1 MMNKN
6 ISNHLRSVKDMT
18 SSHQQTL
25 PSIFWYRI
33 AALIIDLE
41 LLTLLCALVCLVFA
55 DHLSAFPILS
65 TLGGYSVFIL
75 YFGLLNSR
83 LNHGQTLGK
92 RLLKIHVQNK
102 QQQAPDILPAMLRA
116 AIACAPLC
124 LYALADMMT
133 SPALKMI
140 FIAVLIGITILM
152 IGFFLVDT
160 ATHRSFHDLLSASH
174 VSHRATLDQAHNQH
188 LSEAPQFNTTPSTAP
203 KNIATIRYVAVLAA
217 LLLSYIA
224 AYIWLKPTLIQ
235 QPLPKQGWSEI
246 QTHLPQI
253 YQIQAYRTPI
263 DKNTIQ
269 QDFGYPADQI
279 ADSIDYRVQVKTQSN
294 LRSSFLLQDF
304 TQQLQH
310 LRAEEL
316 QHNSIEYEFYT
327 RFQFGPIIQHQA
339 LYFQSKWEDGE
350 LKLAAY

>member
-1 MMNKN
+1 
-6 ISNHLRSVKDMT
+6 MT
-18 SSHQQTL
+18 SSPPQTL

-41 LLTLLCALVCLVFA
+41 LLILLCALVSLVFA
-55 DHLSAFPILS
+55 DQLSAFPILS

-92 RLLKIHVQNK
+92 RLLKIQVQD
-102 QQQAPDILPAMLRA
+102 QHQQAPNLVPAMLRA

-124 LYALADMMT
+124 LYSLADMIT
-133 SPALKMI
+133 SPTLKMM

-152 IGFFLVDT
+152 IGFFLVDRP
-160 ATHRSFHDLLSASH
+160 THRSFHDLLTASH
-174 VSHRATLDQAHNQH
+174 LSHCSTLAPERNQQQVESH
-188 LSEAPQFNTTPSTAP
+188 QFNPPSSTMP
-203 KNIATIRYVAVLAA
+203 KSMRAIGYIAVFAA
-217 LLLSYIA
+217 LLLSYVA
-224 AYIWLKPTLIQ
+224 AYIWLKPEWIQ

-246 QTHLPQI
+246 QAHLPQI

-263 DKNTIQ
+263 DKNAIQ

-279 ADSIDYRVQVKTQSN
+279 ADSIDYRIQVKTQPN
-294 LRSSFLLQDF
+294 LRSSFLFQDF
-304 TQQLQH
+304 MQQLQR

-316 QHNSIEYEFYT
+316 QHNRVEYEFYT
-327 RFQFGPIIQHQA
+327 RFQFGPIIQHRA
-339 LYFQSKWEDGE
+339 LYFQSTWEDGE
-350 LKLAAY
+350 LRLAEY